1 MKKIIAL
8 IMCIMLAVAFCS
20 CEKTK
25 YDEVTIGMTYDE
37 FESFLKG
44 KDVFTSDCY
53 AFWRDE
59 NGNEFAVEFWGNNV
73 KVNRIASFS
82 RQGAKPTSEDFESIV
97 SGMGMLEVV
106 ERVGIPFRSVESGF
120 ATFDFL
126 ADDGTVYRISFR
138 SSGELANSMCTFGA
152 EEYMVSEIKIVE

>member
-1 MKKIIAL
+1 
-8 IMCIMLAVAFCS
+8 
-20 CEKTK
+20 
-25 YDEVTIGMTYDE
+25 MTYDE

-82 RQGAKPTSEDFESIV
+82 RQGVKPTSEDFESIV

-106 ERVGIPFRSVESGF
+106 ERVGIPFRSVASGF

-138 SSGELANSMCTFGA
+138 SSGELVNSMCTFGS
-152 EEYMVSEIKIVE
+152 EEYMVSEVKIVE